1 MASAEAGPSSIP
13 LYVINGVA
21 TVWDAQSVVQQNAFL
36 GLPLTLM
43 PEETT
48 HLVESGVAHLV
59 AVPDKITPP
68 SAEIVAERTAQRIA
82 RSRATAMHVRHEEA
96 KAAAAAKAKYNK
108 VDAAATAKREERAR
122 KKALKARDAAIAA
135 GEDAAVAEETYQAAL
150 AAIGA
155 PPAAPSAELDVD
167 DSVPTAANS
176 NFFTVVPAAPVVSV
190 EMEKSTSVPAPS
202 FPFPVSLRDT
212 AIASVFRKLHSNGL
226 RMGLGP
232 RFGGE
237 YLVYPGDFLRY
248 HAHFTSQVVKNN
260 EPIRP
265 AELIAWGRLGTGT
278 KKASLICCWNTDEKE
293 NAGPEDTEFYSLEW
307 ANFG

>member
-1 MASAEAGPSSIP
+1 
-13 LYVINGVA
+13 
-21 TVWDAQSVVQQNAFL
+21 
-36 GLPLTLM
+36 
-43 PEETT
+43 
-48 HLVESGVAHLV
+48 
-59 AVPDKITPP
+59 
-68 SAEIVAERTAQRIA
+68 
-82 RSRATAMHVRHEEA
+82 MHVRREEA
-96 KAAAAAKAKYNK
+96 RAAAAAKAKYNK

-135 GEDAAVAEETYQAAL
+135 GEDPVAAEETYQAAL
-150 AAIGA
+150 ASIGA
-155 PPAAPSAELDVD
+155 PAAPAPTDELEVD

-176 NFFTVVPAAPVVSV
+176 NFFTVVPAAPVLPALHPK
-190 EMEKSTSVPAPS
+190 EKSTSVPAPS
-202 FPFPVSLRDT
+202 FPFPVSLRDN

-248 HAHFTSQVVKNN
+248 HAHFTSQVIKNN

-278 KKASLICCWNTDEKE
+278 KKASLICCWNTDERDD
-293 NAGPEDTEFYSLEW
+293 AGPEDTEFYSLEW

>member
-1 MASAEAGPSSIP
+1 
-13 LYVINGVA
+13 
-21 TVWDAQSVVQQNAFL
+21 
-36 GLPLTLM
+36 
-43 PEETT
+43 
-48 HLVESGVAHLV
+48 
-59 AVPDKITPP
+59 
-68 SAEIVAERTAQRIA
+68 
-82 RSRATAMHVRHEEA
+82 MHVRHEEA

-122 KKALKARDAAIAA
+122 KKALKARDASIAA
-135 GEDAAVAEETYQAAL
+135 GDDPTAAEETYQAAL
-150 AAIGA
+150 AAISA
-155 PPAAPSAELDVD
+155 PTPAPSAELEVD

-176 NFFTVVPAAPVVSV
+176 NFFTVVPAASV
-190 EMEKSTSVPAPS
+190 MPALHPKEKSTSVPAPC
-202 FPFPVSLRDT
+202 FPFPVTLRDT

-278 KKASLICCWNTDEKE
+278 KKASLICCWNTDEKDD
-293 NAGPEDTEFYSLEW
+293 AGPEDTEFYSLEW